1 MSSTIAVRKNARS
14 LAKSSARRQAGLVTA
29 EYAIAAV
36 AAVGFGGV
44 LLKVLTSDG
53 VFSLLLKIIE
63 WLLSLITGQ
72 KVL

>member
-1 MSSTIAVRKNARS
+1 MSSTIVVRKATSS
-14 LAKSSARRQAGLVTA
+14 LAKSPARQQAGLVTA

-36 AAVGFGGV
+36 AAVGFGGI

-53 VFSLLLKIIE
+53 VFALLLRIIE

>member
-36 AAVGFGGV
+36 AAVGFGGI
-44 LLKVLTSDG
+44 LLKVLTNDA
-53 VFSLLLKIIE
+53 VFDLLLRLIE
-63 WLLSLITGQ
+63 WLLGLITGQ

>member
-1 MSSTIAVRKNARS
+1 MSSTIVARKATRS

-36 AAVGFGGV
+36 AAVGFGGI

-53 VFSLLLKIIE
+53 VFELLLRIIS

-72 KVL
+72 NVL